1 MARQKQTTF
10 QHNHFA
16 HCESGVM
23 SLMMSHHGLP
33 LSEAMVFGLSGA
45 LMFAYIPFIKL
56 GGMPL
61 IAYRSRPKSIIKG
74 LQKNLSIKM
83 QMHTFSKPA
92 KGMATLDKLLA
103 EGKII
108 GAQSSVFW
116 LPYFP
121 PEMRFHFN
129 AHNLIIYGK
138 KEDQYLISDP
148 VFETTKLCAPKD
160 LEKARFVK
168 GMMAPKGLLYYPIHI
183 PDHIDYKS
191 IIPKVITKNAK
202 AMLRTPVP
210 IAGIRGIRALAK
222 NIGKLDKKDPRWA
235 KLFLGHIVRMQEE
248 IGTGGAGFRFIYASF
263 LQEAGGILNNQDLEK
278 ASRQMTAVGDQW
290 REFALLAVTAIR
302 RKKGKEIDFATI
314 QDKLNSVASAEAEV
328 YKELLQMKLT

>member
-1 MARQKQTTF
+1 MDKQNAF
-10 QHNHFA
+10 QHKHFA

-23 SLMMSHHGLP
+23 SLMMTHHGLP

-45 LMFAYIPFIKL
+45 LMFAYIPFVKL

-61 IAYRSRPKSIIKG
+61 IAYRSRPKSIIRG
-74 LQKNLSIKM
+74 LQKNLGIRM
-83 QMHTFSKPA
+83 QMHTFSNPR
-92 KGMATLDKLLA
+92 KGMAKLDNLLQQ
-103 EGKII
+103 GQIV

-138 KEDQYLISDP
+138 KGNQYLISDP
-148 VFETTKLCAPKD
+148 VFETSQRCPAKD
-160 LEKARFVK
+160 LEKARFVR
-168 GMMAPKGLLYYPIHI
+168 GMMAPKGLLYYPLHI
-183 PDHIDYKS
+183 PRDIDYK
-191 IIPKVITKNAK
+191 KVLPMVIRKNAK
-202 AMLRTPVP
+202 AMLKTPVP

-222 NIGKLDKKDPRWA
+222 NIAKLSTKDPRWA

-263 LQEAGGILNNQDLEK
+263 LQEAGAILNNQGLEN
-278 ASRQMTAVGDQW
+278 ASEMMTAAGDQW
-290 REFALLAVTAIR
+290 REFALLAVKGI
-302 RKKGKEIDFATI
+302 RKKKGEQIDFIAL
-314 QDKLNSVASAEAEV
+314 QEKLNRVTDAEAEV
-328 YKELLQMKLT
+328 YQTLLDIKPA